1 MACLREEIHVL
12 GQCQVQQQQHIIT
25 TSPPPFHLPPL
36 LFSRPYRSWFSANY
50 QSLYFWLQ
58 VTVQGGPLGPDH
70 TVTLLS
76 WHNLTRDAPLLTYLV
91 LTYLLGSRTLG
102 LPTHS
107 PGSALT
113 PGPQRP
119 LLPAAPEP
127 QRR

>member
-58 VTVQGGPLGPDH
+58 VTVQGGPLGPNH

-76 WHNLTRDAPLLTYLV
+76 WHNLTRDAPLLTYL
-91 LTYLLGSRTLG
+91 LTYLAPG
-102 LPTHS
+102 LWGCQHTHRVR
-107 PGSALT
+107 L
-113 PGPQRP
+113 
-119 LLPAAPEP
+119 
-127 QRR
+127 